1 MNEVFW
7 VRLFCAE
14 FDDPR
19 WLAIEQMP
27 DADAVQIIYIRMLM
41 LAGRSN
47 ANGLL
52 LLHES
57 LPYDVTT
64 LSAVLR
70 RTVPVVQFALATLER
85 FKFIEVVDNVIAIT
99 AWDRL
104 QPTDELARLAARRDK
119 DKLRKRSQREET
131 RSQLLL
137 PSTDASA
144 DMSVDSPRMSRT
156 TKTKTYSNLD
166 KTTTPKQD
174 HEEDVVVFEK
184 GELAEALGLVPPSEK
199 NKRLM
204 AVIAEAVSRV
214 GEAVTISNI
223 RYALANHDPGKGR
236 LGGMICAAIEHDF
249 ARTERE
255 AETAEE
261 EAQAA
266 ARYRRKSEEATRK
279 ELEEREHREALAQQ
293 AIWLSL
299 SSEER
304 TELAQQARKKYPCL
318 PEPTTPLETVL
329 NNTAVPITKILAA
342 MYARGELSR
351 PSAGC

>member
-7 VRLFCAE
+7 VRMFCAE

-19 WLAIEQMP
+19 WLAIEQLP
-27 DADAVQIIYIRMLM
+27 DADAVQMIYVRMLM

-47 ANGLL
+47 AGGLL

-70 RTVPVVQFALATLER
+70 RTIPVVQFALATLER
-85 FKFIEVVDNVIAIT
+85 FKFIEMVDNVIAIT

-104 QPTDELARLAARRDK
+104 QPTDELARLATRRDK
-119 DKLRKRSQREET
+119 DKLRKRTQREEA
-131 RSQLLL
+131 RSQLQL
-137 PSTDASA
+137 PSADLSA
-144 DMSVDSPRMSRT
+144 DVSADSPRMSRT
-156 TKTKTYSNLD
+156 TKTKINLNSD
-166 KTTTPKQD
+166 KTTTPQRL
-174 HEEDVVVFEK
+174 EADVVGFDESK
-184 GELAEALGLVPPSEK
+184 LTETLELIPLSEK

-204 AVIAEAVSRV
+204 AVIDEAVKMA
-214 GEAVTISNI
+214 GGAVTVSNI
-223 RYALANHDPGKGR
+223 RYALANHDPKKGR
-236 LGGMICAAIEHDF
+236 LGGMICAALENDF
-249 ARTERE
+249 ARSERE
-255 AETAEE
+255 AEIAEE

-266 ARYRRKSEEATRK
+266 ARNRRECEEVVRK
-279 ELEEREHREALAQQ
+279 EQSERERREALAHQ
-293 AIWLSL
+293 AAWLSL
-299 SSEER
+299 STEEQS
-304 TELAQQARKKYPCL
+304 ELAQQARRKYPCL
-318 PEPTTPLETVL
+318 PEPTAPLETVL

>member
-27 DADAVQIIYIRMLM
+27 DADAVQIIYVRMLM
-41 LAGRSN
+41 LAGRCN
-47 ANGLL
+47 AGGLL

-70 RTVPVVQFALATLER
+70 RTVPVVQFALATLEK
-85 FKFIEVVDNVIAIT
+85 FKFIEVVDRVIAIT

-104 QPTDELARLAARRDK
+104 QPTDELARLAERRDK
-119 DKLRKRSQREET
+119 DKLRKRSERAEK

-137 PSTDASA
+137 LSTDASA
-144 DMSVDSPRMSRT
+144 DMSLDSPRMSRT
-156 TKTKTYSNLD
+156 TKIDSNSD
-166 KTTTPKQD
+166 KTTTPMTSPPED
-174 HEEDVVVFEK
+174 DVVVFEK
-184 GELAEALGLVPPSEK
+184 GELAELLGLVPPAER

-204 AVIAEAVSRV
+204 AVIAEAASRV
-214 GEAVTISNI
+214 GEAVTVSNI
-223 RYALANHDPGKGR
+223 RYALANHDPRKGR

-249 ARTERE
+249 ACAERE
-255 AETAEE
+255 ATRTEE

-266 ARYRRKSEEATRK
+266 ARLRRESVEATRR
-279 ELEEREHREALAQQ
+279 EQQERERREALAQQ
-293 AIWLSL
+293 ANWLSL
-299 SSEER
+299 PAEER
-304 TELAQQARKKYPCL
+304 VELARQAREKFPCL
-318 PEPTTPLETVL
+318 PEPAAPLETVL
-329 NNTAVPITKILAA
+329 DNPAVPVTKILAA
-342 MYARGELSR
+342 MFARGEIS
-351 PSAGC
+351 PPVEGG

>member
-7 VRLFCAE
+7 VRMFCAE

-19 WLAIEQMP
+19 WLAIEQLP
-27 DADAVQIIYIRMLM
+27 DADAVQMIYVRMLM

-47 ANGLL
+47 AGGLL

-70 RTVPVVQFALATLER
+70 RTTPVVQFALATLER

-104 QPTDELARLAARRDK
+104 QPTNELARIAVRRDK
-119 DKLRKRSQREET
+119 DKLRKRTQREKT
-131 RSQLLL
+131 RSQLQL
-137 PSTDASA
+137 SSKDASA
-144 DMSVDSPRMSRT
+144 DNSADSPRKSRP
-156 TKTKTYSNLD
+156 TKTKIYLELD
-166 KTTTPKQD
+166 KTTTQQD
-174 HEEDVVVFEK
+174 LVEDVVAFERGK
-184 GELAEALGLVPPSEK
+184 LDEAVGLIPQSEK

-204 AVIAEAVSRV
+204 SLITEAVSRI

-236 LGGMICAAIEHDF
+236 LGGMICAALEHDF
-249 ARTERE
+249 ASSERE
-255 AETAEE
+255 AVN
-261 EAQAA
+261 AA
-266 ARYRRKSEEATRK
+266 AETQTAARIRRVSVESARK
-279 ELEEREHREALAQQ
+279 EQEERERREALTQQ

-299 SSEER
+299 SAEDR
-304 TELAQQARKKYPCL
+304 TVLAQQAQKKYPCL
-318 PEPTTPLETVL
+318 PEPTSPLETVL
-329 NNTAVPITKILAA
+329 DDPAVPITKILAA
-342 MYARGELSR
+342 MYARGELSI
-351 PSAGC
+351 PLGVE